1 MLSSESCILRR
12 SDLRR
17 SPENIILKTSNIF
30 LTTETPHTRWLKRW
44 LFHVVILV
52 LRMPCKGSVSGRKNM
67 YLLCSSPNTSCG
79 SNQSDRK
86 NSGLYL
92 LSHMSNH
99 LDLDISYFLV
109 LWQHVRVFV
118 GTTTPKFLQISC
130 SSNQKPKCQ
139 GLLCNSCRCH
149 WAYTMMTSVLGLGKG
164 APTRGCHTRIG

>member
-1 MLSSESCILRR
+1 MM
-12 SDLRR
+12 
-17 SPENIILKTSNIF
+17 
-30 LTTETPHTRWLKRW
+30 
-44 LFHVVILV
+44 ILV